1 MDRTVNQP
9 PAASEVP
16 TFFGPAD
23 SPLFGV
29 VHLPA
34 DRRIRG
40 GVIICSSL
48 GKQAMDSAVVE
59 RILACDLADRGFG
72 VLRFDYLCTGD
83 SAYPQTRADAVEYWR
98 RSIGYA
104 IDYLTD
110 AGAGRITAIGMR
122 AGGILLGNYLQTP
135 QPVEQAPVDQVVYL
149 DPVGSGR
156 RYLREQQA
164 LFRMSVG
171 EDAIPDGEPDDPV
184 SIIGARLNAVA
195 VGEFSALT
203 LTCQR
208 PDSIEHLL
216 VLRTVAS
223 DRGVTALAATEGV
236 QSTSVEGL
244 IEFDQPAEVSSPL
257 PFAAIEAVVD
267 WVDRTTSATDRRPVK
282 APYRDTARM
291 PVNGTTEPGVVV
303 ERIETIDESGLF
315 TIRTMPEN
323 ATPGDGEVV
332 LFYGTAN
339 DPHVGP
345 AREWVE
351 LSRRIAQRGAQAVR
365 WDRTGVGQSGGVRR
379 EHWQPMYSRTYVAE
393 AVTVAR
399 HAARD
404 TARLRSV
411 GICSGSWYA
420 AHAVREIGGGSVV
433 LVNPLIWNW
442 RTSASY
448 MWQWNA
454 RKVIMAGASAGP
466 PAARGLETVRRTTIE
481 WIKPARAELKR
492 AAHTHAPRFL
502 RLLLGWLGLAQVP
515 ETVISRLAGLGVR
528 TTVLLC
534 PQDAE
539 LFTMQ
544 GGDSA
549 IRRLAGKATP
559 PELITPAMGDHA
571 GYSEPMLAAI
581 RQTVLKSI
589 TDPVDG
595 KVQPQV
601 KPDHLGANRELR
613 QSFIWRTLAAA
624 VGMVSTFAL
633 TIIVVRTLDS
643 HEAATFFAIL
653 AALSIGPLIGRLGL
667 GPNVIRLIPA
677 EPDPEGRRRIAGIH
691 LRATFL
697 MSCLSAPFIALVG
710 CNGLLGHRN
719 FWPDFV
725 MTTLLIAIES
735 TRLMVSDIFAATGRV
750 RSSVATMHYIRS
762 VLVLPIVAA
771 VTYFLSHPTLVEVL
785 AAYLAVATLQFT
797 AALVHARRDI
807 ALFGSTGGITTLRKA
822 IGEGTQLFTLEFSGF
837 MMMQGTI
844 WFATAIFSPLAAT
857 QYAAAATLAMQVTI
871 LESLST
877 LAATPPAARLW
888 AAGRKEDLLRTL
900 SNASTLNT
908 LIAIVVVGLIAA
920 FGSFAIELAYGP
932 AMRPAGTLLLILA
945 ASGIIQAI
953 FNVNVTVLIVGGYIR
968 AAARTAGA
976 VLVVALPAAIAA
988 ALLGGPLALAIVS
1001 SVSVGVMSICQWLTA
1016 RRILARAP
1024 HAHLHPIRAARELM
1038 NDQSTTVGPE
1048 LDALSTAAS

>member
-1 MDRTVNQP
+1 MGGTVTQP
-9 PAASEVP
+9 SAASEVP
-16 TFFGPAD
+16 TFFGPPD

-48 GKQAMDSAVVE
+48 GKQAMDSVVVE
-59 RILACDLADRGFG
+59 RMLACDLADRGFG

-83 SAYPQTRADAVEYWR
+83 SAYEQTRPDAVDNWR

-104 IDYLTD
+104 IDYLTE

-122 AGGILLGNYLQTP
+122 AGGILLSDYLQTP
-135 QPVEQAPVDQVVYL
+135 QPIGQAPIDRVVYL
-149 DPVGSGR
+149 DPVGAGR
-156 RYLREQQA
+156 RYLREQEA
-164 LFRMSVG
+164 VFRISVG
-171 EDAIPDGEPDDPV
+171 DDAIEGGAPDDAV
-184 SIIGARLNAVA
+184 SIIGARLSAVA
-195 VGEFSALT
+195 AREFGALK
-203 LTCQR
+203 LTCPR
-208 PDSIEHLL
+208 PDSIEYLL
-216 VLRTVAS
+216 VLRPVGS
-223 DRGVTALAATEGV
+223 DRGVAALAATEGV

-244 IEFDQPAEVSSPL
+244 VEFDQPAEVSTPIPL
-257 PFAAIEAVVD
+257 AAIDTVVD
-267 WVDRTTSATDRRPVK
+267 WVDRTTSTTDRRPVE
-282 APYRDTARM
+282 ASYRDTARM
-291 PVNGTTEPGVVV
+291 PVNSTPEPGVVV
-303 ERIETIDESGLF
+303 ERIETIDESGIF

-332 LFYGTAN
+332 LFFGTAN

-351 LSRRIAQRGAQAVR
+351 LSRRIAQSGAQAVR
-365 WDRTGVGQSGGVRR
+365 WDRTGVGQSGPVRR
-379 EHWQPMYSRTYVAE
+379 EHWQTMYSRASVDE

-411 GICSGSWYA
+411 GICSGSWYS
-420 AHAVREIGGGSVV
+420 AHAMREIGAGSAV

-442 RTSASY
+442 HSSASN
-448 MWQWNA
+448 MWEWHA
-454 RKVIMAGASAGP
+454 KRMIMAGASAAQ
-466 PAARGLETVRRTTIE
+466 PAARRLENVRRATIE
-481 WIKPARAELKR
+481 RLKPVRAGVKR
-492 AAHTHAPRFL
+492 AALTHAPRFL

-515 ETVISRLAGLGVR
+515 ETVLARLTRRGVR
-528 TTVLLC
+528 TTVVLC
-534 PQDAE
+534 PQDAD
-539 LFTMQ
+539 LFSMQ

-549 IRRLAGKATP
+549 IRRLAGTAAPPQLIAPAT
-559 PELITPAMGDHA
+559 GDHA

-581 RQTVLKSI
+581 RQTVLTSI
-589 TDPVDG
+589 TESDG
-595 KVQPQV
+595 GGIQSQA
-601 KPDHLGANRELR
+601 KPDQLGANRELR
-613 QSFIWRTLAAA
+613 QSFILRTLAAA
-624 VGMVSTFAL
+624 VGMISTFAL
-633 TIIVVRTLDS
+633 TVIVVRNLDA
-643 HEAATFFAIL
+643 HDAATFFAIL

-677 EPDPEGRRRIAGIH
+677 EPDREGRRRIAGVH

-771 VTYFLSHPTLVEVL
+771 VTYFVPYPTLTEVL
-785 AAYLAVATLQFT
+785 AAYLAVATLQFGV
-797 AALVHARRDI
+797 ALIFARRDI
-807 ALFGSTGGITTLRKA
+807 ALFGSTGGIATLRKA

-837 MMMQGTI
+837 MMLQGTI
-844 WFATAIFSPLAAT
+844 WFATASFAPQAAT

-871 LESLST
+871 LETLST

-888 AAGRKEDLLRTL
+888 AAGRKEDLVRTL

-945 ASGIIQAI
+945 MSGIVQAI
-953 FNVNVTVLIVGGYIR
+953 FNVNVTVLIVGGYIK
-968 AAARTAGA
+968 AAARTAAA
-976 VLVVALPAAIAA
+976 VLVVAMPAAIAA
-988 ALLGGPLALAIVS
+988 AHLGGPLALAIVS
-1001 SVSVGVMSICQWLTA
+1001 SISVAVMSIAQWLTA

-1024 HAHLHPIRAARELM
+1024 HAHLRPIRAARELM
-1038 NDQSTTVGPE
+1038 NDQSTTAGPE

>member
-1 MDRTVNQP
+1 MNQP
-9 PAASEVP
+9 AAASEVP
-16 TFFGPAD
+16 TFFGPPD

-34 DRRIRG
+34 DRQIRG
-40 GVIICSSL
+40 AVIICSSL
-48 GKQAMDSAVVE
+48 GKQAMDGVVVE

-83 SAYPQTRADAVEYWR
+83 SAYPQTRPDAVDNWR

-104 IDYLTD
+104 IDYLTE
-110 AGAGRITAIGMR
+110 AGASRITAIGMR
-122 AGGILLGNYLQTP
+122 AGSILLSNYLETP
-135 QPVEQAPVDQVVYL
+135 QPVGQAPVHQVVYL
-149 DPVGSGR
+149 DPVGTGR
-156 RYLREQQA
+156 RYLREQEA
-164 LFRMSVG
+164 LFRIAVG
-171 EDAIPDGEPDDPV
+171 DAAIEDGAPDDAV
-184 SIIGARLNAVA
+184 SIIGARLSAVA
-195 VGEFSALT
+195 AREFSALK

-208 PDSIEHLL
+208 PASIEHLL
-216 VLRTVAS
+216 VRRTVES
-223 DRGVTALAATEGV
+223 DRGITKLAAIEGV

-244 IEFDQPAEVSSPL
+244 IEFDQPAEVSTPIPL
-257 PFAAIEAVVD
+257 AAIHAVVD
-267 WVDRTTSATDRRPVK
+267 WLDETESSATDPSTVE
-282 APYRDTARM
+282 ATYRDIARM
-291 PVNGTTEPGVVV
+291 PVDGTPNPGVVV

-323 ATPGDGEVV
+323 ATPGEGRVV

-345 AREWVE
+345 VREWVE
-351 LSRRIAQRGAQAVR
+351 LSRRIAQCGAQAVR
-365 WDRTGVGQSGGVRR
+365 WDRTGVGQSGAVRK
-379 EHWQPMYSRTYVAE
+379 EHWRPMYSGAYVAE
-393 AVTVAR
+393 AVTVSR
-399 HAARD
+399 HAAHD
-404 TARLRSV
+404 IAQLRSV

-420 AHAVREIGGGSVV
+420 AHAVRTIGSGYVF

-442 RTSASY
+442 RASASFV
-448 MWQWNA
+448 WQWNA
-454 RKVIMAGASAGP
+454 KKTVMTDATDASAAP
-466 PAARGLETVRRTTIE
+466 PAARRLENARRTTIE
-481 WIKPARAELKR
+481 WLKPARANIKR
-492 AAHTHAPRFL
+492 AAHNHAPRFL

-515 ETVISRLAGLGVR
+515 EGVLSRLARRGVG

-534 PQDAE
+534 PQDAA

-549 IRRLAGKATP
+549 VRRLSGKARP
-559 PELITPAMGDHA
+559 PQLIKPARGDHA
-571 GYSEPMLAAI
+571 GYSEPMQAAI

-589 TDPVDG
+589 TDPADSEVRS
-595 KVQPQV
+595 QV
-601 KPDHLGANRELR
+601 EPDHLGANRELR

-677 EPDPEGRRRIAGIH
+677 EPDPEGRRLIAGIH

-719 FWPDFV
+719 FWPAFV

-735 TRLMVSDIFAATGRV
+735 TRLMISDIFAATGRV

-771 VTYFLSHPTLVEVL
+771 LTYILSHPTLVEVL

-844 WFATAIFSPLAAT
+844 WFATAIFAPLAAT

-871 LESLST
+871 LETLST

-888 AAGRKEDLLRTL
+888 AAGRKEDLVRTL

-908 LIAIVVVGLIAA
+908 LIAIVVVSLIAA
-920 FGSFAIELAYGP
+920 FGPFAIELAYGP

-953 FNVNVTVLIVGGYIR
+953 FNVNVTVLIVGGYIK
-968 AAARTAGA
+968 AAARTAAA
-976 VLVVALPAAIAA
+976 VLIVALPAAVVA

-1001 SVSVGVMSICQWLTA
+1001 SISVAVMSICQWLTA
-1016 RRILARAP
+1016 RRILASAP
-1024 HAHLHPIRAARELM
+1024 HAHLRPIRAARELM